1 MYIMFLYIWNLRF
14 KNYVT
19 NIYIKHTMLLYHSIY
34 IITRYIKIHIYIFI
48 HTYTYTYIY
57 TYIHI
62 HTHIY
67 GEDIIS
73 THEMISTV
81 ITYIDFIM

>member
-1 MYIMFLYIWNLRF
+1 MWKLMF
-14 KNYVT
+14 KNYVI
-19 NIYIKHTMLLYHSIY
+19 NIYIKHTMLLYHNIY
-34 IITRYIKIHIYIFI
+34 NNHIHNNPHIHIY
-48 HTYTYTYIY
+48 TYL
-57 TYIHI
+57 YIHI